1 MLAAMVTYRLPACS
15 RRKAITFNILSS
27 VINLIEVQ
35 LYLVSQ
41 AYKTE
46 PFISK
51 YAEEDGTRS

>member
-1 MLAAMVTYRLPACS
+1 MPAAMVTYRLPACS

-27 VINLIEVQ
+27 VINLIIVRV
-35 LYLVSQ
+35 VSQ

-51 YAEEDGTRS
+51 YAEEDRTRS